1 VGDLT
6 FQEKLTDRSGIS
18 AAVPVR
24 RANQVSLVRQLGKKT
39 HKRAD
44 YILADLALA
53 LPAAE
58 AAGRKKRPFSM
69 HAARRN
75 YGDGAQ
81 NFSMRASLAKNN
93 VRKSSV
99 A

>member
-18 AAVPVR
+18 AAAPVR

-39 HKRAD
+39 HERAD
-44 YILADLALA
+44 YILADLA

-75 YGDGAQ
+75 YGDSAQ
-81 NFSMRASLAKNN
+81 NFPIRANLAKNN